1 MSGLHSAMPNLYV
14 VGFMGTGKSSISR
27 RVARKLGMKFLD
39 TDDEIEK
46 SEGVP
51 ISQIFADKGESY
63 FRSLEWNYIER
74 GHPSDG
80 CVISCG
86 GGLVTQDGISGLMK
100 ARGVLLCLHA
110 SVETILSRTSGNSK
124 RPLLQVDDPE
134 LRIRELLAERQPYY
148 SLAQVS
154 VLTDKRS
161 IPEVVEHVVRS
172 YRTMIQK
179 KL

>member
-110 SVETILSRTSGNSK
+110 SVETILSRTSGNFK

-154 VLTDKRS
+154 VLTDQRS

-172 YRTMIQK
+172 YRTMIRK

>member
-100 ARGVLLCLHA
+100 ARRFAMSTCL
-110 SVETILSRTSGNSK
+110 R
-124 RPLLQVDDPE
+124 
-134 LRIRELLAERQPYY
+134 
-148 SLAQVS
+148 
-154 VLTDKRS
+154 
-161 IPEVVEHVVRS
+161 
-172 YRTMIQK
+172 
-179 KL
+179 